1 MKHIDSMKML
11 IAAILAEP
19 SAAKTF
25 VSQPLAQQ
33 LARFGMAAIQGLDE
47 LEAEAR
53 EMGSPAELDTIMRLR
68 ARLEASRG

>member
-33 LARFGMAAIQGLDE
+33 LARFAMAALQGLDE
-47 LEAEAR
+47 LEAEAK
-53 EMGSPAELDTIMRLR
+53 EVDAHVALWTIERLR
-68 ARLEASRG
+68 ERLEASRG